1 MSWALLMLEDLM
13 HDDFKQDAKDL
24 LKTRGRLVQ
33 LHTELYDRM
42 FSIFKDHKL
51 IETRGQLKDAQVR
64 QYCLSHQFDRLTKLE
79 LEVIV
84 SQLRQLHDATAKL
97 DAQLSTLRASFQE
110 DRKAI
115 ARLGMTKGTSTGL
128 ELEGYGAPDL
138 KRSRQ
143 KFMAWA
149 LGIAGAFHLI
159 VISIYWLAVSLQPPP
174 EKPRTVRVY
183 KYVELGPPP
192 SITET
197 YRSSGV
203 QARPPAGGT
212 MTQIGVLG
220 MLARIVPVDAK
231 NAAKK
236 GTSLLIDDNSLNDLD
251 RLLAQTPF
259 QRGGGAGDG
268 AGGLGGSGQGY
279 GSGPGGGS
287 GFTAADQVILD
298 DFKFEQLSNVDQLI
312 GEDRKI
318 ESVKLEKKG
327 QVNIQPPSQMR
338 GSQAAMGQRNA
349 ESVMAIINGQQGRI
363 MYAYNKYLKTDP
375 GMGGKVSMDVTIEAN
390 GSISKV
396 GVVEATIE
404 NEDFIRELMSIIRRL
419 RFDPI
424 PEGSLTVNLPFVFS
438 RVD

>member
-1 MSWALLMLEDLM
+1 M
-13 HDDFKQDAKDL
+13 HDDFKNDAKDL
-24 LKTRGRLVQ
+24 LKTRQRLVA
-33 LHTELYDRM
+33 LHAALYDRM
-42 FSIFKDHKL
+42 FSIFKEHKL
-51 IETRGQLKDAQVR
+51 VEAREQLKDAQVR
-64 QYCLSHQFDRLTKLE
+64 QYCLSYQFDRITKIE

-84 SQLRQLHDATAKL
+84 SQLRQLHEATAKL
-97 DAQLSTLRASFQE
+97 DAQIKALRASLQA
-110 DRKAI
+110 DREAI
-115 ARLGMTKGTSTGL
+115 TRSGPASRTATGL

-138 KRSRQ
+138 KRSGK
-143 KFMAWA
+143 KFMSWA
-149 LGIAGAFHLI
+149 LGIAGAFHFTL
-159 VISIYWLAVSLQPPP
+159 VLLYWLVVSLQPPP

-220 MLARIVPVDAK
+220 MLARIVPVNQK

-236 GTSLLIDDNSLNDLD
+236 GTSLLIDDDSLNDLD

-259 QRGGGAGDG
+259 QRGGSIGDG
-268 AGGLGGSGQGY
+268 RGGLGGSGQGY
-279 GSGPGGGS
+279 GSGSGGGS
-287 GFTAADQVILD
+287 GFQADDQVVLD
-298 DFKFEQLSNVDQLI
+298 DFKFEELSNVDQLI

-318 ESVKLEKKG
+318 ESVTLEKKG

-349 ESVMAIINGQQGRI
+349 ESVMAIINSQQGRI

-375 GMGGKVSMDVTIEAN
+375 SMGGKVSMDVTIEAN
-390 GSISKV
+390 GTISKV

-404 NEDFIRELMSIIRRL
+404 NESFIRELMNIIRRL
-419 RFDPI
+419 KFEPI
-424 PEGSLTVNLPFVFS
+424 PEGSITVNLPFVFS

>member
-1 MSWALLMLEDLM
+1 M
-13 HDDFKQDAKDL
+13 HDDFKNDAKDL
-24 LKTRGRLVQ
+24 LKTRRRMVE
-33 LHTELYDRM
+33 LHTALYDRM

-51 IETRGQLKDAQVR
+51 IEAREQLKDAQVR
-64 QYCLSHQFDRLTKLE
+64 QYCLSYQFDRITKLE

-97 DAQLSTLRASFQE
+97 DAQINTLRANYQE
-110 DRKAI
+110 NRNSLIKSG
-115 ARLGMTKGTSTGL
+115 LTGSTTTGL

-138 KRSRQ
+138 KRSGR
-143 KFMAWA
+143 KFMSWA
-149 LGIAGAFHLI
+149 LGVAGAIHFL
-159 VISIYWLAVSLQPPP
+159 VISIYWIAVSLEPPE

-197 YRSSGV
+197 YRSSG
-203 QARPPAGGT
+203 AKINPPVGGT
-212 MTQIGVLG
+212 MTQIGMLG
-220 MLARIVPVDAK
+220 MLSRIVPVNEK
-231 NAAKK
+231 SLNKK

-251 RLLAQTPF
+251 RLLAQTPL
-259 QRGGGAGDG
+259 QRGGGSADG
-268 AGGLGGSGQGY
+268 GGGSSQGY
-279 GSGPGGGS
+279 GNGQGGGS
-287 GFTAADQVILD
+287 GLQATDQVVLD

-375 GMGGKVSMDVTIEAN
+375 SLGGKVSMDVTIEAN
-390 GSISKV
+390 GIISKV
-396 GVVEATIE
+396 GVVEATTDNQE
-404 NEDFIRELMSIIRRL
+404 FIRELMSIIRRL
-419 RFDPI
+419 KFEPI